1 MEYKFDIVVEFF
13 VNYFNVCRGD
23 VDLVV
28 VVCFGLGNFKVWEY
42 V

>member
-1 MEYKFDIVVEFF
+1 MKYKFDIVVEYF

-23 VDLVV
+23 VDLIV
-28 VVCFGLGNFKVWEY
+28 VVCFGLGNFKEWEY